1 MAAEWDYIVVG
12 AGSAGCVLAHRLT
25 ENGRHK
31 VLLLE
36 AGPRDRSPWIPVP
49 VGFYKLL
56 TDKRYNWGF
65 VTEPEAGTGNR
76 AIATPRGRTLGS
88 PTAINGVPY
97 ARGPPLDYDTSS
109 HTAHRGWSY

>member
-12 AGSAGCVLAHRLT
+12 AGSAGCVLANRLT

-65 VTEPEAGTGNR
+65 VTERSEEHTSELQSLMR
-76 AIATPRGRTLGS
+76 IS
-88 PTAINGVPY
+88 Y
-97 ARGPPLDYDTSS
+97 AVFCLKKKKQNKVQDTRKS
-109 HTAHRGWSY
+109 RPDQK

>member
-12 AGSAGCVLAHRLT
+12 AGSAGCVLANRLT

-76 AIATPRGRTLGS
+76 AIATPRGRPLGGRS
-88 PTAINGVPY
+88 DERRVGKECVSTCRSRWAPY
-97 ARGPPLDYDTSS
+97 
-109 HTAHRGWSY
+109 H